1 MHDNGNLL
9 NLSLGTALLL
19 AVVVV
24 AHIFLI
30 RQDDTAFLIP
40 NFVLFF
46 FLSFFLSHLRALLA
60 LWWSQV
66 SILFGCP
73 CTRSSG

>member
-30 RQDDTAFLIP
+30 RQVDTAFLIP

-46 FLSFFLSHLRALLA
+46 YLSFSLMCFAGFVVVAGIHLVRVPVH
-60 LWWSQV
+60 QV
-66 SILFGCP
+66 
-73 CTRSSG
+73 